1 MPLIVAAASALLRRS
16 PWLTC
21 RGLIGFRKQAAS
33 EDQIPIDRSLPDAVG
48 WERARQ
54 LEFSS
59 LNELLAGTSGFA
71 SRLGLKARVRPEFEG
86 ESTFA

>member
-33 EDQIPIDRSLPDAVG
+33 EDQIHNYIVD
-48 WERARQ
+48 
-54 LEFSS
+54 
-59 LNELLAGTSGFA
+59 NTSHKG
-71 SRLGLKARVRPEFEG
+71 
-86 ESTFA
+86 